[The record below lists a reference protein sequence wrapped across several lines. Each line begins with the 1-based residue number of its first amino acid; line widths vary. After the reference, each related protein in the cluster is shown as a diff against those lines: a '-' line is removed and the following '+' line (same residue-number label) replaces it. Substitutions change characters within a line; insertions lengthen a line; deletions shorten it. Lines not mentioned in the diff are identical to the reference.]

1 MRKTFAVALG
11 SVVALVGFAGA
22 AYASATVDLI
32 WRDTGVGAISTDGR
46 TLTFGDADTS
56 VIVTYDVV
64 LTAGPNGIA
73 IAALSMG
80 YADAAVL
87 VSVSGFGCVAGAAL
101 NSCIGDGTDTGSA
114 IESMTIF
121 TLNAVG
127 LTDGQSQ
134 SMGTVSFRKGS
145 DADGT
150 YPLTVGE
157 FTGNDAIFNNGGGQ
171 VTGVTYNA
179 SALVNVPEP
188 GAIAMLA
195 MGMGGMLLAGRGRRS

>member
-1 MRKTFAVALG
+1 MRKFFAAAVV

-32 WRDTGVGAISTDGR
+32 WRDTGVGFISFEGHV
-46 TLTFGDADTS
+46 LTFGDGDTS

-87 VSVSGFGCVAGAAL
+87 VSVSGFGCVAGTAL
-101 NSCIGDGTDTGSA
+101 NICIGDGTDTGSA
-114 IESMTIF
+114 IESMGIGTF
-121 TLNAVG
+121 NAVG
-127 LTDGQSQ
+127 LTHGQSQ
-134 SMGTVSFRKGS
+134 SMGTVSFRKKTGVVGIFS
-145 DADGT
+145 
-150 YPLTVGE
+150 LTVGE
-157 FTGNDAIFNNGGGQ
+157 LTGIDAIFDNVGGQ
-171 VTGVTYNA
+171 VTGVTYNT
-179 SALVNVPEP
+179 STLVNLPEP
-188 GAIAMLA
+188 GVIAVLA

>member
-1 MRKTFAVALG
+1 MRKFFAAAVV

-32 WRDTGVGAISTDGR
+32 WRDTGVGFIWTDGHE
-46 TLTFGDADTS
+46 LTFGDADTS

-87 VSVSGFGCVAGAAL
+87 VSVSGFGCVAGTAL
-101 NSCIGDGTDTGSA
+101 NICIGDATDTGSA
-114 IESMTIF
+114 IESMGIGTF
-121 TLNAVG
+121 NAVG

-134 SMGTVSFRKGS
+134 SMGTVSFRKKT
-145 DADGT
+145 DAVGIF
-150 YPLTVGE
+150 PLTVGE
-157 FTGNDAIFNNGGGQ
+157 LTGIDAIFDNVGGQ
-171 VTGVTYNA
+171 VTGVTYNT
-179 SALVNVPEP
+179 SILVNLPEP
-188 GAIAMLA
+188 GVIAVLA